1 MAKAKKSKKKFYI
14 FGALGLLIAVVV
26 VLVIAGGNKEN
37 IVSVQTEKAINKTIT
52 QVVNATGKINPVYQ
66 VILRPEVN
74 GEIVELP
81 VKEGDEVKKGQ
92 LLLRIKPDIYEAQRE
107 SANARLSAS
116 EASLMRTEASLN
128 KAKYDFSVVEDL
140 YKKELASEQEFKNA
154 QTNLK
159 QVEADY
165 ANQKAMVR
173 QVEQAL
179 KEANENLA
187 KTAVHSPIN
196 GTVTELPVELSERV
210 LGSSF
215 SQGTHLLTVA
225 DLSAM
230 EATVEV
236 DENDVVLIAVGDTA
250 NVEIDAF
257 RDKKFLGVVSQI
269 GNSAITSGLGTQNE
283 VVNFEV
289 KVLLLNPN
297 NEIRPGMSCDADI
310 ETETR
315 FNVVAVPIQSVTARM
330 ATPDFKKDEGESADG
345 DEVEVKIEKNAK
357 PSKPEE
363 VVFIAENGKAK
374 KVVVKIGISDDK
386 FIEIIE
392 GLEEGAEV
400 ISGPYRA
407 ISRELEDGTTIMVQG
422 GKGKAEDPNK

>member
-1 MAKAKKSKKKFYI
+1 MAKAKKSKKKLFI
-14 FGALGLLIAVVV
+14 FGGLGLLLIVVV
-26 VLVIAGGNKEN
+26 VLVLAGGNKEN
-37 IVSVQTEKAINKTIT
+37 IVSVQTEKAVKKTIT

-81 VKEGDEVKKGQ
+81 VKEGDQVKKGQ

-116 EASLMRTEASLN
+116 QASLQRTEAALE
-128 KAKYDFSVVEDL
+128 KAKYDFSVIEDL
-140 YKKELASEQEFKNA
+140 YKKELASEQDFKNA
-154 QTNLK
+154 QTTLK

-165 ANQKAMVR
+165 ANQKASVR

-257 RDKKFLGVVSQI
+257 RDKKFVGVVSQI
-269 GNSAITSGLGTQNE
+269 GNSAKTSGIGSQDE

-315 FNVVAVPIQSVTARM
+315 ANVIAVPIQSVTARM
-330 ATPDFKKDEGESADG
+330 STPEKKEDTEATDDNI
-345 DEVEVKIEKNAK
+345 EVKVAKNNK
-357 PSKPEE
+357 PTKPEE
-363 VVFIAENGKAK
+363 VVFVADNGKAK

-392 GLEEGAEV
+392 GLDEGAEV

-407 ISRELEDGTTIMVQG
+407 ISRELDEGTTIMVQG
-422 GKGKAEDPNK
+422 GKGKSEDTK

>member
-1 MAKAKKSKKKFYI
+1 M
-14 FGALGLLIAVVV
+14 
-26 VLVIAGGNKEN
+26 
-37 IVSVQTEKAINKTIT
+37 Q
-52 QVVNATGKINPVYQ
+52 
-66 VILRPEVN
+66 
-74 GEIVELP
+74 
-81 VKEGDEVKKGQ
+81 
-92 LLLRIKPDIYEAQRE
+92 
-107 SANARLSAS
+107 
-116 EASLMRTEASLN
+116 RTEAALE
-128 KAKYDFSVVEDL
+128 KAKYDFSVIEDL

-154 QTNLK
+154 QTTLK

-165 ANQKAMVR
+165 ANQKASVR

-196 GTVTELPVELSERV
+196 GTVTELPVD
-210 LGSSF
+210 F
-215 SQGTHLLTVA
+215 SQGTNLLTVA

-257 RDKKFLGVVSQI
+257 RDKKFVGVVSQI
-269 GNSAITSGLGTQNE
+269 GNSAKTSGIGSQDE

-315 FNVVAVPIQSVTARM
+315 ANVIAVPIQSVTARM
-330 ATPDFKKDEGESADG
+330 STPEKKEDTEASD
-345 DEVEVKIEKNAK
+345 DNIEVKVAKNNK
-357 PSKPEE
+357 PTKPEE
-363 VVFIAENGKAK
+363 VVFVADNGKAK

-392 GLEEGAEV
+392 GLDEGAEV
-400 ISGPYRA
+400 ISGPYSP
-407 ISRELEDGTTIMVQG
+407 ISRELDEGTTIMVQG
-422 GKGKAEDPNK
+422 GKGKSEDTK

>member
-1 MAKAKKSKKKFYI
+1 MAKAKKSKKKLFI
-14 FGALGLLIAVVV
+14 FGGLALLILVVV
-26 VLVIAGGNKEN
+26 VLVVTGGNKEN
-37 IVSVQTEKAINKTIT
+37 IVSVQTEKAVKKTIT

-81 VKEGDEVKKGQ
+81 IKEGDQVKKGQ

-107 SANARLSAS
+107 SAKARLSA
-116 EASLMRTEASLN
+116 AQALLQRTEAALG
-128 KAKYDFSVVEDL
+128 KAKYDFSVIEDL

-159 QVEADY
+159 QVEADFE
-165 ANQKAMVR
+165 NQKASVR

-187 KTAVHSPIN
+187 KTAVHSPID
-196 GTVTELPVELSERV
+196 GTITELPVELSERV

-236 DENDVVLIAVGDTA
+236 DENDVVLISVGDTA

-269 GNSAITSGLGTQNE
+269 GNSAISTGLGTQDE

-330 ATPDFKKDEGESADG
+330 STPKMDEGETGNDS
-345 DEVEVKIEKNAK
+345 EMSVKVEKNGK

-363 VVFIAENGKAK
+363 VVFVAENGKAK
-374 KVVVKIGISDDK
+374 KVPVKIGISDDK
-386 FIEIIE
+386 YIEITE
-392 GLEEGAEV
+392 GLDEGAEI

-407 ISRELEDGTTIMVQG
+407 ISRELEDGTTVMVQG
-422 GKGKAEDPNK
+422 GQKDKNEGPNK